1 MLVPTE
7 VSYSTSD
14 QNMDISESRKNHD
27 MKDTQAMLNAL
38 AEQNPFTAQP
48 GLRNIINGV
57 HVNYTVNVGDSK
69 DIRQGILASMN
80 GKFVTEFA
88 FKQSNQAVTLA
99 TKSGVKID
107 EDKIRVDPQF
117 LFQRIIVALK
127 SLNEMEAIFKN

>member
-1 MLVPTE
+1 
-7 VSYSTSD
+7 
-14 QNMDISESRKNHD
+14 

-57 HVNYTVNVGDSK
+57 HVNYTVNVDDSK

-107 EDKIRVDPQF
+107 EDNIRVDPQF

-127 SLNEMEAIFKN
+127 SLNEMEAMFKN